1 MAIEYDADNNSK
13 NLAGSDDEWY
23 NVLLKLLDHP
33 VDENLADG
41 GENGQDEKIGGDL
54 WVPIVEVDGQFEL
67 ARNNSISKG
76 QDGDPFVDVL
86 KHFHRSWMKLG
97 FDCGLEIRQEP
108 ISHQRYHKQNDS
120 KRIRRLFL
128 MLLVT
133 SEVIK
138 NDS

>member
-67 ARNNSISKG
+67 A
-76 QDGDPFVDVL
+76 
-86 KHFHRSWMKLG
+86 
-97 FDCGLEIRQEP
+97 
-108 ISHQRYHKQNDS
+108 
-120 KRIRRLFL
+120 
-128 MLLVT
+128 
-133 SEVIK
+133 
-138 NDS
+138 